1 MSAYRKSAQVD
12 MTHGSVLG
20 RAALFALPICAG
32 NILQL
37 LYSTVDTLVI
47 GNFCDTT
54 ALASVATSSQPLEIL
69 LCVFV
74 GIGSGISILVSQA
87 VGRGDRDQLQKLVR
101 TSVWLLFAASL
112 PLTVIGFL
120 LGPWMLQLMQVP
132 ADAMPG
138 AVLYLRITMLGI
150 LGNMGYNFNAGLLRG
165 IGNSSS
171 SLLLLFISCAANI
184 VLDLVLTGALGLGIG
199 GVAAATA
206 ITLFLSWIC
215 SIFYIRRR
223 CTELALPVLPCGFD
237 AVTLPSG
244 EKPEIVVFIN
254 DQQRALVQASYRHRY
269 GVFIRLDLCT
279 GLRMGE
285 LLALKWEDI
294 DFSTAQLHVRR
305 TINRLA
311 KYEAHDGENKTE
323 IVFGTPKTKNSRRTI
338 PLTRTMVDELARW
351 KQQQAQDKIRAGD
364 KYTDYGFIV
373 TNEFGHYF
381 EQKTFK
387 DYYDRLLKDADIGHF
402 TFHALRH
409 TFATRALERGMDYK
423 TLSAILGHY
432 SVAFTMDTYVHSMD
446 EHKRREMDKMDDM
459 FGMQYSISVENR
471 PYPVLCTLS
480 PDGCT
485 IHVPDFPKIEVQTP
499 TLDAALLEVKQQI
512 QKALRQYKN
521 PPIPTKQDQIVV
533 PNNSVL
539 VLVKAS

>member
-1 MSAYRKSAQVD
+1 MIVAAGTVSSYNVDKKICHTGGDRAMPSYRKSAQVD

-87 VGRGDRDQLQKLVR
+87 VGRADHDQLQKLVR

-120 LGPWMLQLMQVP
+120 LGPWMLRLMQVP

-206 ITLFLSWIC
+206 IALFLSWIC
-215 SIFYIRRR
+215 SIFYICRR

-237 AVTLPSG
+237 AG
-244 EKPEIVVFIN
+244 
-254 DQQRALVQASYRHRY
+254 
-269 GVFIRLDLCT
+269 
-279 GLRMGE
+279 
-285 LLALKWEDI
+285 
-294 DFSTAQLHVRR
+294 
-305 TINRLA
+305 
-311 KYEAHDGENKTE
+311 
-323 IVFGTPKTKNSRRTI
+323 
-338 PLTRTMVDELARW
+338 
-351 KQQQAQDKIRAGD
+351 
-364 KYTDYGFIV
+364 
-373 TNEFGHYF
+373 
-381 EQKTFK
+381 
-387 DYYDRLLKDADIGHF
+387 
-402 TFHALRH
+402 
-409 TFATRALERGMDYK
+409 
-423 TLSAILGHY
+423 
-432 SVAFTMDTYVHSMD
+432 
-446 EHKRREMDKMDDM
+446 
-459 FGMQYSISVENR
+459 
-471 PYPVLCTLS
+471 
-480 PDGCT
+480 
-485 IHVPDFPKIEVQTP
+485 
-499 TLDAALLEVKQQI
+499 
-512 QKALRQYKN
+512 ALRQIVRIGLPLGLNSALYSIGHVFLQVLYN
-521 PPIPTKQDQIVV
+521 LQAVSYTHLTLPTTPFV
-533 PNNSVL
+533 
-539 VLVKAS
+539 

>member
-1 MSAYRKSAQVD
+1 MIVAAGAVSSYNIDKKICHTGGDRAMPSYRKSAQVD

-87 VGRGDRDQLQKLVR
+87 VGRADHDQLQKLVR

-120 LGPWMLQLMQVP
+120 LGPWMLRLMQVP

-206 ITLFLSWIC
+206 IALFLSWIC

-237 AVTLPSG
+237 AG
-244 EKPEIVVFIN
+244 
-254 DQQRALVQASYRHRY
+254 
-269 GVFIRLDLCT
+269 
-279 GLRMGE
+279 
-285 LLALKWEDI
+285 
-294 DFSTAQLHVRR
+294 
-305 TINRLA
+305 
-311 KYEAHDGENKTE
+311 
-323 IVFGTPKTKNSRRTI
+323 
-338 PLTRTMVDELARW
+338 
-351 KQQQAQDKIRAGD
+351 
-364 KYTDYGFIV
+364 
-373 TNEFGHYF
+373 
-381 EQKTFK
+381 
-387 DYYDRLLKDADIGHF
+387 
-402 TFHALRH
+402 
-409 TFATRALERGMDYK
+409 
-423 TLSAILGHY
+423 
-432 SVAFTMDTYVHSMD
+432 
-446 EHKRREMDKMDDM
+446 
-459 FGMQYSISVENR
+459 
-471 PYPVLCTLS
+471 
-480 PDGCT
+480 
-485 IHVPDFPKIEVQTP
+485 
-499 TLDAALLEVKQQI
+499 
-512 QKALRQYKN
+512 ALRQIVRIGLPLGLNSALYSIGHIFLQVLYNLQGSVFVAGCSVAGKEGRACWLLVN
-521 PPIPTKQDQIVV
+521 EGNTPIKTRLTLPVAAPLCRYDLWSGQPCACPAERPPRGPACRWSCPRAAACCCSPALRGKARPFPCRLPICRWPHQTLPLRTRTRPISPRPTAPHCRSQQRSCR
-533 PNNSVL
+533 PPRRC
-539 VLVKAS
+539 

>member
-1 MSAYRKSAQVD
+1 MPAYRKSAQVD

-87 VGRGDRDQLQKLVR
+87 VGRADHDQLQKLVR

-120 LGPWMLQLMQVP
+120 LGPWMLRLMQVP

-206 ITLFLSWIC
+206 IALFLSWIC

-237 AVTLPSG
+237 ADTLRQIVRIGLPLGLNSALYSIGHPSG
-244 EKPEIVVFIN
+244 MSFCRCCTTCRGRFLW
-254 DQQRALVQASYRHRY
+254 RA
-269 GVFIRLDLCT
+269 
-279 GLRMGE
+279 
-285 LLALKWEDI
+285 
-294 DFSTAQLHVRR
+294 
-305 TINRLA
+305 
-311 KYEAHDGENKTE
+311 
-323 IVFGTPKTKNSRRTI
+323 
-338 PLTRTMVDELARW
+338 AR
-351 KQQQAQDKIRAGD
+351 
-364 KYTDYGFIV
+364 
-373 TNEFGHYF
+373 
-381 EQKTFK
+381 
-387 DYYDRLLKDADIGHF
+387 
-402 TFHALRH
+402 
-409 TFATRALERGMDYK
+409 
-423 TLSAILGHY
+423 
-432 SVAFTMDTYVHSMD
+432 
-446 EHKRREMDKMDDM
+446 
-459 FGMQYSISVENR
+459 
-471 PYPVLCTLS
+471 
-480 PDGCT
+480 
-485 IHVPDFPKIEVQTP
+485 
-499 TLDAALLEVKQQI
+499 
-512 QKALRQYKN
+512 
-521 PPIPTKQDQIVV
+521 
-533 PNNSVL
+533 
-539 VLVKAS
+539 

>member
-87 VGRGDRDQLQKLVR
+87 VGRADHDQLQKLVR

-120 LGPWMLQLMQVP
+120 LGPWMLRLMQVP

-206 ITLFLSWIC
+206 IALFLSWIC

-223 CTELALPVLPCGFD
+223 YTELALPVLPCGFD
-237 AVTLPSG
+237 AGTLRQIVRIGLPLGLNSAPSVMSFCRRCTTCRG
-244 EKPEIVVFIN
+244 RF
-254 DQQRALVQASYRHRY
+254 LWQA
-269 GVFIRLDLCT
+269 
-279 GLRMGE
+279 
-285 LLALKWEDI
+285 
-294 DFSTAQLHVRR
+294 
-305 TINRLA
+305 
-311 KYEAHDGENKTE
+311 
-323 IVFGTPKTKNSRRTI
+323 
-338 PLTRTMVDELARW
+338 ARW
-351 KQQQAQDKIRAGD
+351 RARSAGWPTSRSPRFRRRPRCLRGKISALRTTAACARAG
-364 KYTDYGFIV
+364 G
-373 TNEFGHYF
+373 
-381 EQKTFK
+381 
-387 DYYDRLLKDADIGHF
+387 
-402 TFHALRH
+402 
-409 TFATRALERGMDYK
+409 
-423 TLSAILGHY
+423 
-432 SVAFTMDTYVHSMD
+432 
-446 EHKRREMDKMDDM
+446 
-459 FGMQYSISVENR
+459 
-471 PYPVLCTLS
+471 
-480 PDGCT
+480 
-485 IHVPDFPKIEVQTP
+485 
-499 TLDAALLEVKQQI
+499 
-512 QKALRQYKN
+512 
-521 PPIPTKQDQIVV
+521 
-533 PNNSVL
+533 
-539 VLVKAS
+539 

>member
-87 VGRGDRDQLQKLVR
+87 VGRADHDQLQKLVR

-206 ITLFLSWIC
+206 IALFLSWIC

-237 AVTLPSG
+237 AG
-244 EKPEIVVFIN
+244 
-254 DQQRALVQASYRHRY
+254 
-269 GVFIRLDLCT
+269 
-279 GLRMGE
+279 
-285 LLALKWEDI
+285 
-294 DFSTAQLHVRR
+294 
-305 TINRLA
+305 
-311 KYEAHDGENKTE
+311 
-323 IVFGTPKTKNSRRTI
+323 
-338 PLTRTMVDELARW
+338 
-351 KQQQAQDKIRAGD
+351 
-364 KYTDYGFIV
+364 
-373 TNEFGHYF
+373 
-381 EQKTFK
+381 
-387 DYYDRLLKDADIGHF
+387 
-402 TFHALRH
+402 
-409 TFATRALERGMDYK
+409 
-423 TLSAILGHY
+423 
-432 SVAFTMDTYVHSMD
+432 
-446 EHKRREMDKMDDM
+446 
-459 FGMQYSISVENR
+459 
-471 PYPVLCTLS
+471 
-480 PDGCT
+480 
-485 IHVPDFPKIEVQTP
+485 
-499 TLDAALLEVKQQI
+499 
-512 QKALRQYKN
+512 ALRQIVRIGLPLGLNSALYSIGHAFLQALYNLQGSVFVAGCSVAGKVGGLANITVTSLSQATSVFAGQNLGAQSYSRLRRGGWLLPAASGLLFSIFAVAIEFVPTAVSSASMLLLFTQDEAVLAFAVRYIRVVLPFQWCYAAFNAIMSFANGMGEIRYSTIVNIILLWGVRIPASYLLAWLGYGGYAMAGVSFSFVVGLLAMLFYYKSHAWAD
-521 PPIPTKQDQIVV
+521 ICAHAEAQESSK
-533 PNNSVL
+533 
-539 VLVKAS
+539 

>member
-1 MSAYRKSAQVD
+1 MPSYRKSAQVD

-87 VGRGDRDQLQKLVR
+87 VGRADHDQLQKLVR

-120 LGPWMLQLMQVP
+120 LGPWMLRLMQVP

-206 ITLFLSWIC
+206 IALFLSWIC
-215 SIFYIRRR
+215 SIFYIRRH

-237 AVTLPSG
+237 AGALQGSVFVAGCSVAGKVGGLANITVTSLSQATSVFAGQNLGAQSYSRLRRGGWLLPAASG
-244 EKPEIVVFIN
+244 LLSLAGGLLMAACCRPLLLLFTQDEAVLAFAVRYIRVVLPFQWCYAAFNAIMSFANGMGEIRYSTIVNIILLWGVRIP
-254 DQQRALVQASYRHRY
+254 ASY
-269 GVFIRLDLCT
+269 
-279 GLRMGE
+279 
-285 LLALKWEDI
+285 LLAWLGYGGYAMAGVSLS
-294 DFSTAQLHVRR
+294 FVVGL
-305 TINRLA
+305 LA
-311 KYEAHDGENKTE
+311 ML
-323 IVFGTPKTKNSRRTI
+323 F
-338 PLTRTMVDELARW
+338 
-351 KQQQAQDKIRAGD
+351 
-364 KYTDYGFIV
+364 
-373 TNEFGHYF
+373 
-381 EQKTFK
+381 
-387 DYYDRLLKDADIGHF
+387 YYKSHAWADIC
-402 TFHALRH
+402 A
-409 TFATRALERGMDYK
+409 RAE
-423 TLSAILGHY
+423 AQ
-432 SVAFTMDTYVHSMD
+432 
-446 EHKRREMDKMDDM
+446 E
-459 FGMQYSISVENR
+459 
-471 PYPVLCTLS
+471 
-480 PDGCT
+480 
-485 IHVPDFPKIEVQTP
+485 
-499 TLDAALLEVKQQI
+499 AA
-512 QKALRQYKN
+512 
-521 PPIPTKQDQIVV
+521 
-533 PNNSVL
+533 
-539 VLVKAS
+539 

>member
-1 MSAYRKSAQVD
+1 MPAYRKSAQVD

-87 VGRGDRDQLQKLVR
+87 VGRADHDQLQKLVR

-120 LGPWMLQLMQVP
+120 LGPWMLRLMQVP

-206 ITLFLSWIC
+206 IALFLSWIC

-237 AVTLPSG
+237 AGALRQIVRIGLPLGLNS
-244 EKPEIVVFIN
+244 
-254 DQQRALVQASYRHRY
+254 ALYS
-269 GVFIRLDLCT
+269 
-279 GLRMGE
+279 
-285 LLALKWEDI
+285 
-294 DFSTAQLHVRR
+294 
-305 TINRLA
+305 
-311 KYEAHDGENKTE
+311 
-323 IVFGTPKTKNSRRTI
+323 
-338 PLTRTMVDELARW
+338 
-351 KQQQAQDKIRAGD
+351 
-364 KYTDYGFIV
+364 
-373 TNEFGHYF
+373 
-381 EQKTFK
+381 
-387 DYYDRLLKDADIGHF
+387 IGHVF
-402 TFHALRH
+402 LQALYNLQGSV
-409 TFATRALERGMDYK
+409 FVAG
-423 TLSAILGHY
+423 Y
-432 SVAFTMDTYVHSMD
+432 SVAGLLSLAGGLLMAACCRPLLLLFTQD
-446 EHKRREMDKMDDM
+446 EAVLAFAVRYIRVVLPFQWCYAAFNAIMS
-459 FGMQYSISVENR
+459 FANGMGEIRYSTIVNIILLWGVRIPASYLLAWLGYGGYAMAGVS
-471 PYPVLCTLS
+471 LS
-480 PDGCT
+480 FVVGLLAMLFYYKSHAWADICARA
-485 IHVPDFPKIEVQTP
+485 EAQE
-499 TLDAALLEVKQQI
+499 AA
-512 QKALRQYKN
+512 
-521 PPIPTKQDQIVV
+521 
-533 PNNSVL
+533 
-539 VLVKAS
+539 

>member
-1 MSAYRKSAQVD
+1 MPAYRKSAQVD

-87 VGRGDRDQLQKLVR
+87 VGRADHDQLQKLVR

-206 ITLFLSWIC
+206 IALFLSWIC

-223 CTELALPVLPCGFD
+223 CTELALPILPCGFD
-237 AVTLPSG
+237 AG
-244 EKPEIVVFIN
+244 
-254 DQQRALVQASYRHRY
+254 
-269 GVFIRLDLCT
+269 
-279 GLRMGE
+279 
-285 LLALKWEDI
+285 
-294 DFSTAQLHVRR
+294 
-305 TINRLA
+305 
-311 KYEAHDGENKTE
+311 
-323 IVFGTPKTKNSRRTI
+323 
-338 PLTRTMVDELARW
+338 
-351 KQQQAQDKIRAGD
+351 
-364 KYTDYGFIV
+364 
-373 TNEFGHYF
+373 
-381 EQKTFK
+381 
-387 DYYDRLLKDADIGHF
+387 
-402 TFHALRH
+402 
-409 TFATRALERGMDYK
+409 
-423 TLSAILGHY
+423 
-432 SVAFTMDTYVHSMD
+432 
-446 EHKRREMDKMDDM
+446 
-459 FGMQYSISVENR
+459 
-471 PYPVLCTLS
+471 
-480 PDGCT
+480 
-485 IHVPDFPKIEVQTP
+485 
-499 TLDAALLEVKQQI
+499 
-512 QKALRQYKN
+512 ALRQIVRIGLPLGLNSALYSIGHIFLQVLYNLQGSVFVAGCSVAGKVGGLAN
-521 PPIPTKQDQIVV
+521 ITVTSLSQATSVFAGQNLGAQSYSRLRRGGWLLPAASGLLSLADGGLLPPSAAAFYAGRGRACLCRALYPRCAAVPVV
-533 PNNSVL
+533 LCSLQRYYELCQRHGRDPLFHHRQHHSAVGCAYPGILPAGVAGLRQLRHGGCFAQLCCRAAGDAVL
-539 VLVKAS
+539 L

>member
-1 MSAYRKSAQVD
+1 MPAYRKSAQVD

-87 VGRGDRDQLQKLVR
+87 VGRADHDQLQKLVR

-120 LGPWMLQLMQVP
+120 LGPWMLRLMQVP

-206 ITLFLSWIC
+206 IALFLSWIC

-237 AVTLPSG
+237 AG
-244 EKPEIVVFIN
+244 
-254 DQQRALVQASYRHRY
+254 
-269 GVFIRLDLCT
+269 
-279 GLRMGE
+279 
-285 LLALKWEDI
+285 
-294 DFSTAQLHVRR
+294 
-305 TINRLA
+305 
-311 KYEAHDGENKTE
+311 
-323 IVFGTPKTKNSRRTI
+323 
-338 PLTRTMVDELARW
+338 
-351 KQQQAQDKIRAGD
+351 
-364 KYTDYGFIV
+364 
-373 TNEFGHYF
+373 
-381 EQKTFK
+381 
-387 DYYDRLLKDADIGHF
+387 
-402 TFHALRH
+402 
-409 TFATRALERGMDYK
+409 
-423 TLSAILGHY
+423 
-432 SVAFTMDTYVHSMD
+432 
-446 EHKRREMDKMDDM
+446 
-459 FGMQYSISVENR
+459 
-471 PYPVLCTLS
+471 
-480 PDGCT
+480 
-485 IHVPDFPKIEVQTP
+485 
-499 TLDAALLEVKQQI
+499 
-512 QKALRQYKN
+512 ALRQIVRIGLPLGLNSALYSIGHVFLQVLYNLQGSVFVAGCSVAGKVGGLANITVTSLSQATSVFAGQNLGAQSYSRLLMAACCRPLLLLFTQDEAVLAFAVRYIRVVLPFQWCYAAFNAIMSFANGMGEIRYSTIVNIILLWGVRIPASYLLAWLGYGGYAMAGVSLSFVVGLLAMLFYYKSHAWAD
-521 PPIPTKQDQIVV
+521 ICARAEAQE
-533 PNNSVL
+533 
-539 VLVKAS
+539 AA

>member
-1 MSAYRKSAQVD
+1 M
-12 MTHGSVLG
+12 
-20 RAALFALPICAG
+20 
-32 NILQL
+32 
-37 LYSTVDTLVI
+37 
-47 GNFCDTT
+47 
-54 ALASVATSSQPLEIL
+54 
-69 LCVFV
+69 
-74 GIGSGISILVSQA
+74 
-87 VGRGDRDQLQKLVR
+87 
-101 TSVWLLFAASL
+101 
-112 PLTVIGFL
+112 
-120 LGPWMLQLMQVP
+120 
-132 ADAMPG
+132 
-138 AVLYLRITMLGI
+138 
-150 LGNMGYNFNAGLLRG
+150 YN
-165 IGNSSS
+165 
-171 SLLLLFISCAANI
+171 
-184 VLDLVLTGALGLGIG
+184 
-199 GVAAATA
+199 
-206 ITLFLSWIC
+206 
-215 SIFYIRRR
+215 
-223 CTELALPVLPCGFD
+223 PCD

-244 EKPEIVVFIN
+244 EKPEIVVFTN

-311 KYEAHDGENKTE
+311 KYESHDGENKTE

-338 PLTRTMVDELARW
+338 PLTRTMADELTRW

-364 KYTDYGFIV
+364 KYTDNGFVV
-373 TNEFGHYF
+373 TNEFGHYI

-387 DYYDRLLKDADIGHF
+387 DYYDHMLKDADIGHF

-423 TLSAILGHY
+423 TLSSILGHY

-459 FGMQYSISVENR
+459 FGMQYSISVENQ

-480 PDGCT
+480 ASGCT
-485 IHVPDFPKIEVQTP
+485 AHVPDFPKIEVQTP

-512 QKALRQYKN
+512 EKVLRQYKN
-521 PPIPTKQDQIVV
+521 PPIPTKQEQIVV
-533 PNNSVL
+533 PQNSVL

>member
-1 MSAYRKSAQVD
+1 MPSYRKSAQVD

-87 VGRGDRDQLQKLVR
+87 VGRADHDQLQKLVR

-171 SLLLLFISCAANI
+171 SLLLLFISCAANV

-206 ITLFLSWIC
+206 IALFLSWIC

-237 AVTLPSG
+237 AG
-244 EKPEIVVFIN
+244 
-254 DQQRALVQASYRHRY
+254 
-269 GVFIRLDLCT
+269 
-279 GLRMGE
+279 
-285 LLALKWEDI
+285 
-294 DFSTAQLHVRR
+294 
-305 TINRLA
+305 
-311 KYEAHDGENKTE
+311 
-323 IVFGTPKTKNSRRTI
+323 
-338 PLTRTMVDELARW
+338 
-351 KQQQAQDKIRAGD
+351 
-364 KYTDYGFIV
+364 
-373 TNEFGHYF
+373 
-381 EQKTFK
+381 
-387 DYYDRLLKDADIGHF
+387 
-402 TFHALRH
+402 
-409 TFATRALERGMDYK
+409 
-423 TLSAILGHY
+423 
-432 SVAFTMDTYVHSMD
+432 
-446 EHKRREMDKMDDM
+446 
-459 FGMQYSISVENR
+459 
-471 PYPVLCTLS
+471 
-480 PDGCT
+480 
-485 IHVPDFPKIEVQTP
+485 
-499 TLDAALLEVKQQI
+499 
-512 QKALRQYKN
+512 ALRQIVRIGLPLGLNSALYSIGHVFLQVLYNLQGSVFVAGCSVAGKVGGLANITVTSLSQATSVFAGQNLGAQSYSRLRRGGWLLPAASGLLSLAGGLLMAACCRPLLLLFTQDEAVLAFAVRYIRVVLPFQWCYAAFNAIMSFANGMGEIRYSTIVNIILLWGVRIPASYLLAWLGYGGYAMAGVSLSFVVGLLAMLFYYKSHAWAD
-521 PPIPTKQDQIVV
+521 ICAHAEAQESAK
-533 PNNSVL
+533 
-539 VLVKAS
+539 